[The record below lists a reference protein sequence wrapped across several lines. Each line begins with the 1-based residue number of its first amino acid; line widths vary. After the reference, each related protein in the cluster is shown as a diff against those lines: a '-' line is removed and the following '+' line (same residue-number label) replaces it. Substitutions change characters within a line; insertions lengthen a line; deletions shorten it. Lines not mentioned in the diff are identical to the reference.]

1 MNQNP
6 HLNDLSVND
15 RDKLLR
21 NFQELEERCRRAEDS
36 LRTLE
41 QENRLL
47 ADSALF
53 GTFFV
58 DAEGRMLGANQ
69 KIPDMLVWPPSLDIT
84 RLNIFKHDPLVDS
97 GVADAFRRCLE
108 KRTRVTSDH
117 SCSTGGEKS
126 VHYRYHVSP
135 AIDKD
140 ELLSGMI
147 AFVEDVTEL
156 KLAEEAIKASEKKYR
171 LLFEQPPWWP

>member
-1 MNQNP
+1 LNQNP

-53 GTFFV
+53 GSFLV
-58 DAEGRMLGANQ
+58 DAEGR
-69 KIPDMLVWPPSLDIT
+69 
-84 RLNIFKHDPLVDS
+84 
-97 GVADAFRRCLE
+97 
-108 KRTRVTSDH
+108 
-117 SCSTGGEKS
+117 
-126 VHYRYHVSP
+126 
-135 AIDKD
+135 
-140 ELLSGMI
+140 
-147 AFVEDVTEL
+147 
-156 KLAEEAIKASEKKYR
+156 
-171 LLFEQPPWWP
+171 